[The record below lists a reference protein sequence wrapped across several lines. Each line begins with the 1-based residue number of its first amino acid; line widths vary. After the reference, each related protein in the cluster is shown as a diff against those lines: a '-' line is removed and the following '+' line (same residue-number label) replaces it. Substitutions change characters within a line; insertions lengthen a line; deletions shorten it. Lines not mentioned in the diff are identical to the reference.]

1 MPCSGSKQIERGLH
15 AQGLDSHTLSRPR
28 EKGAPPSDGG
38 VVGDDSLEEGL
49 GSKRAHGR
57 VRPGLNQKDTSIIV
71 LMRTYQVKS
80 YETASTAV
88 N

>member
-1 MPCSGSKQIERGLH
+1 
-15 AQGLDSHTLSRPR
+15 
-28 EKGAPPSDGG
+28 
-38 VVGDDSLEEGL
+38 VGDDSLEEGL